1 MIGINSLRFENY
13 NIIIIVPVNIL
24 YPPRPPSHPL
34 IYVLNPNNSLR
45 QFVDEIVQKKKKI
58 TFQWEMFMHY
68 QYLSTL
74 HVFE

>member
-45 QFVDEIVQKKKKI
+45 QFVDEIVQKKKKNYI
-58 TFQWEMFMHY
+58 SMGNVHA
-68 QYLSTL
+68 LPI
-74 HVFE
+74 FEHFACV